1 MSIKNSVS
9 DSSIIGS
16 YTTHRRT
23 ITETDVVTFV
33 NVVGLHE
40 PFFIDMEYI
49 KANMP
54 PSHQRRFA
62 PAPFLISVGMGLV
75 APIMMRVMGDVA
87 QREKVGIFKGMVGL
101 ESRATAPVYMNDT
114 LYVELESRIQKITSK
129 GDVLVGLRHLLKT
142 QDDVVAMDFTEI
154 VLFGAP
160 Q

>member
-1 MSIKNSVS
+1 MSNKSSTS

-23 ITETDVVTFV
+23 ITETDVVTFI

-49 KANMP
+49 KTNLP
-54 PSHQRRFA
+54 QSHQQRFA
-62 PAPFLISVGMGLV
+62 PGPFLISVGIGLV
-75 APIMMRVMGDVA
+75 APIIMRVLDDVA
-87 QREKVGIFKGMVGL
+87 QREKIGVFKGMVGL
-101 ESRATAPVYMNDT
+101 ESRMMAPVYMNDT

-142 QDDVVAMDFTEI
+142 QDNVVAVDFTET
-154 VLFGAP
+154 VLFEAP